1 MKIRNGF
8 VSNSS
13 SSSFAIFGAVID
25 FDKFKDLMESLDLK
39 IEDDDSYDSV
49 SDALEIITK
58 GTDLETYTD
67 EELNVAIGRSFAT
80 LGDNETGA
88 QFKADAQ
95 AKVTKALGK
104 EVLCE
109 VQIDNW
115 YT

>member
-13 SSSFAIFGAVID
+13 SSSFAIFGAVLD
-25 FDKFKDLMESLDLK
+25 FGKFKDLMERNLNHVLPP

-80 LGDNETGA
+80 
-88 QFKADAQ
+88 
-95 AKVTKALGK
+95 
-104 EVLCE
+104 
-109 VQIDNW
+109 
-115 YT
+115 